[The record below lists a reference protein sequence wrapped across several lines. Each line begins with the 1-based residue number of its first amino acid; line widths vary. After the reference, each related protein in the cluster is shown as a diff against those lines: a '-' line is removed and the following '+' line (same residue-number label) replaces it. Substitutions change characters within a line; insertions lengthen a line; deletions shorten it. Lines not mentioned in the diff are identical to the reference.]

1 MHVRFLLTHNVITL
15 TTKANDV
22 EDHLH
27 QRKIILQVTGTG
39 DMDEAMIHR
48 HAEEMSIQIN
58 QSATTITGREITR
71 TIERLCITR
80 CRAQVMESSTTATP
94 EIASNSPSSATTASA
109 NTSNNQP
116 CATDHH
122 NLTL

>member
-1 MHVRFLLTHNVITL
+1 MHVRLLLMHNAITL

-22 EDHLH
+22 EDRLH

-39 DMDEAMIHR
+39 DMDEAMIRR
-48 HAEEMSIQIN
+48 HAEEMSTQIN

-80 CRAQVMESSTTATP
+80 CRAQVMESSTATP
-94 EIASNSPSSATTASA
+94 EIASSSPLSATTASA
-109 NTSNNQP
+109 NMSDN
-116 CATDHH
+116 
-122 NLTL
+122 